1 MAHQVT
7 LTLSDDEYQAV
18 AAAAAEAGEPIE
30 ALLHEAVARRFA
42 PRPVP
47 VPPSKPISEDEL
59 EEYLYRIGFTANLPT
74 HEPDTPEE
82 EAEAERLAELFGQGK
97 PVSEMIIEDRGP
109 SY

>member
-7 LTLSDDEYQAV
+7 LTLSDDEYRAI

-42 PRPVP
+42 TRPSP
-47 VPPSKPISEDEL
+47 AALPEPFSEDEV
-59 EEYLYRIGFTANLPT
+59 EAYLYRIGFTANLPT

-82 EAEAERLAELFGQGK
+82 EAELDRLAQLFSQGK
-97 PVSEMIIEDRGP
+97 SLVEMIIEDRGP
-109 SY
+109 Y